1 MVLSSIFSVFTRPEG
16 AQQRPL
22 FHLEGVL
29 WPLHLASSCASDITA
44 ATVAEKERA
53 PDHEVEATRAKSPE
67 GEGGR
72 AAADEESIQPTWS
85 RAPPQEAGAHAATGE
100 KETTQSSTWRRVCRC
115 QRGGGARMAAGEE
128 PKRAQPPTR

>member
-1 MVLSSIFSVFTRPEG
+1 MNPKLNDLIVLEWEVLAKRVSSNNTDLVFIP
-16 AQQRPL
+16 
-22 FHLEGVL
+22 
-29 WPLHLASSCASDITA
+29 A